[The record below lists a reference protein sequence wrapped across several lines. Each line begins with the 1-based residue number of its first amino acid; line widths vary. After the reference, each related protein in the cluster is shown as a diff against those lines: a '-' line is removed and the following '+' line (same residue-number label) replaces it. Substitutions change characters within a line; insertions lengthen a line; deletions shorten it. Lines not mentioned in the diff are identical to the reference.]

1 MQSNFFRKCVE
12 IIYYNLGKM
21 DSQDASTCK
30 IMFDIM
36 EISCIDA
43 SCTMVES
50 SGNAILDMSG
60 GISDLISMFQPIP
73 DQDQE
78 EYNIDEE
85 KNAIFK
91 DISNIPCVLPP
102 SYARG
107 AAHPIPSCKSNTFM
121 TVYST
126 SEQQLYYNYPVIFE
140 NNDIIEGD
148 CSYDPFTGK
157 MWIWRPGYYYVY
169 SSLYHLEAC
178 QFGLIKNGAI
188 VKSSVVGSLTGS
200 SQNTN
205 TFLLEIGEQDMIAPF
220 SKNTP
225 FQNRA
230 CLLRLINY
238 SPKNYVT
245 LIGSNSSGNIIPQIS
260 ASMTFMRIR

>member
-1 MQSNFFRKCVE
+1 M
-12 IIYYNLGKM
+12 I
-21 DSQDASTCK
+21 
-30 IMFDIM
+30 
-36 EISCIDA
+36 
-43 SCTMVES
+43 ES

-60 GISDLISMFQPIP
+60 GIFDLISMFQPIP

-85 KNAIFK
+85 KNTIFK

-148 CSYDPFTGK
+148 NAAGSYDKIMIGD
-157 MWIWRPGYYYVY
+157 IIL
-169 SSLYHLEAC
+169 SLARKRKDK
-178 QFGLIKNGAI
+178 I
-188 VKSSVVGSLTGS
+188 
-200 SQNTN
+200 
-205 TFLLEIGEQDMIAPF
+205 
-220 SKNTP
+220 
-225 FQNRA
+225 
-230 CLLRLINY
+230 
-238 SPKNYVT
+238 
-245 LIGSNSSGNIIPQIS
+245 
-260 ASMTFMRIR
+260 

>member
-1 MQSNFFRKCVE
+1 
-12 IIYYNLGKM
+12 M

-36 EISCIDA
+36 EISCIDS

-78 EYNIDEE
+78 QYNIDEE

-102 SYARG
+102 PTSYARG
-107 AAHPIPSCKSNTFM
+107 ASHPIPSCKSNTFM

-148 CSYDPFTGK
+148 CSYDPLTGK

-169 SSLYHLEAC
+169 SSIYHLEAC